1 MKILVIDDDDSVTRS
16 LTKSLTEHH
25 YIVDVVKDG
34 ESGWNYGST
43 FEYDLIVLEIVLPH

>member
-1 MKILVIDDDDSVTRS
+1 MKILLIEDDEVLIAR

-34 ESGWNYGST
+34 EMGWTGTGS
-43 FEYDLIVLEIVLPH
+43 VK